1 MAATHPGLRCASL
14 TARVRDPG
22 SDFLCTRQ
30 GTGPRCA
37 RLPST
42 PPDTK
47 LAGPLRTLGSL
58 GPQAP
63 PGNQTLTE
71 RGGLNGSANHRHHLQ
86 FSKGRH
92 GTWQYGS
99 HLHRTDGLPA
109 APNNDCH
116 APPPAPPSAPVA
128 ELSRLPNAG
137 PWRPLVCFAPLPAFL
152 YLPSGPLVLIF
163 I

>member
-116 APPPAPPSAPVA
+116 APPPPRPRLRWPNSLVSLTLGLGAPWFASH
-128 ELSRLPNAG
+128 LS
-137 PWRPLVCFAPLPAFL
+137 
-152 YLPSGPLVLIF
+152 LPSSTYPAVHWS
-163 I
+163 